1 MEGRAMVLLA
11 LTLALIVCSNTSL
24 ADTEYYSKTRSYTL
38 MKNKV
43 TNLHFYYH
51 DTLSGP
57 NPSSVLVAKPKNTTK
72 PKTAP
77 FGSLYAIDDPLTVDP
92 DPASKVIGSAQGLYV
107 SSSQEDTTTLVTYV
121 DFGFTAGEFNGSS
134 ISIVSRNLV
143 ENKER
148 EVAVVG
154 GRGKFRMAQGVA
166 LLRTYSLNPSTG
178 DAIVEYNVTVVHY

>member
-92 DPASKVIGSAQGLYV
+92 DPASKK
-107 SSSQEDTTTLVTYV
+107 
-121 DFGFTAGEFNGSS
+121 
-134 ISIVSRNLV
+134 R
-143 ENKER
+143 
-148 EVAVVG
+148 
-154 GRGKFRMAQGVA
+154 
-166 LLRTYSLNPSTG
+166 
-178 DAIVEYNVTVVHY
+178 